1 MRGSLKGGAVK
12 IRDILAQREEGVS
25 FEFFPPKTATGRE
38 GFMRTVRELG
48 NCAPLF
54 VSVTCS
60 PGSATH
66 VRTVNAITWIRH
78 ETDLTAMPHLTCI
91 AATQASVDAV
101 LRDYIRIGVDN
112 ILALRGDPPRDV
124 PDVSPEK
131 GQFTYARDLVAFAN
145 NYNSFSIAVA
155 VYPEGH
161 SESPDLEK
169 DIEYTK
175 MKVDAG
181 ADFAITQ
188 MFFDNA
194 YFYDYMEKAR
204 KAGITIPVLP
214 GIMPVT
220 DCRKVEEFA
229 AFCKATIPE
238 QLRKKMQP
246 YLDRPEEMKKIGIEH
261 AVKQCD
267 DLRANGVKYLHF
279 YTMNRAGVV
288 SEILNALRK

>member
-1 MRGSLKGGAVK
+1 MK

-25 FEFFPPKTATGRE
+25 FEFFPPKTAVGRE
-38 GFMRTVRELG
+38 GFMKTIHELAG
-48 NCAPLF
+48 YGPLF
-54 VSVTCS
+54 ISVTCS
-60 PGSATH
+60 PGSITH
-66 VRTVNAITWIRH
+66 ERTVNAITWIRQ
-78 ETDLTAMPHLTCI
+78 ETELTVMPHLTCI
-91 AATQASVDAV
+91 AATQSSIDAV
-101 LRDYIRIGVDN
+101 LSNYIQLGIEN

-124 PDVSPEK
+124 SDVSR
-131 GQFTYARDLVAFAN
+131 GNGAFSHAMDLVVFVKKFNAL
-145 NYNSFSIAVA
+145 SIAVA

-169 DIEYTK
+169 DIEFTK

-181 ADFAITQ
+181 ADFALTQ

-194 YFYDYMEKAR
+194 YFYAYLDKAR
-204 KAGITIPVLP
+204 KTGITIPILP

-238 QLRKKMQP
+238 QLRKKMHP
-246 YLDRPEEMKKIGIEH
+246 YLDRPEEMRKIGIEH
-261 AVKQCD
+261 AVNQCD

-288 SEILNALRK
+288 SSILNSLKK